1 MDAIWGIGSN
11 VPVIMCMCFLRAKA
25 EDTNPDMEEKEKVK
39 NEDFKKREKKDKS

>member
-1 MDAIWGIGSN
+1 MILWSYTYR
-11 VPVIMCMCFLRAKA
+11 CFLRAKA